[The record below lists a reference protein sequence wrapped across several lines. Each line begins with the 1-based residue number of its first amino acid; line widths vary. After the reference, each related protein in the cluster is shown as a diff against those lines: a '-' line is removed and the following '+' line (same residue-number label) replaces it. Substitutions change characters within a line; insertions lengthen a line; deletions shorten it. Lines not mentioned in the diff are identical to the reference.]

1 MVGASPM
8 IHHEDFVLFVR
19 IHGRMCGVEQPTDP
33 NFKSGLAVLVGR
45 TNVGKSTLLN
55 ALVGTKIAIV
65 TPKPQTT
72 RDTYHGI
79 VHRPEGQIVFVDTP
93 GIFKTQP
100 SRLVQNLH
108 HKVRDALEGIE
119 VLVHVVDPTRSI
131 GIEDQRVN
139 DIVAHATQPKI
150 LVLNKLDLPGR
161 YYRDSWLEYAQGGVA
176 AVAALETGATA
187 PTGRYASVVEVSA
200 LKDKNIELVIQAI
213 FRHLPVGPAQY
224 PLGQVTNVTNEFW
237 IGELIREKLYLQTN
251 QEVPYTAAVH
261 VELVEDRKDKQG
273 KPLVYIKA
281 AILTTDD
288 RHQRMLI
295 GQGARRVRNIGSA
308 ARKELEVAMN
318 KKVFLDLAVLIDDE
332 WMDRLS

>member
-1 MVGASPM
+1 MEIA
-8 IHHEDFVLFVR
+8 
-19 IHGRMCGVEQPTDP
+19 P
-33 NFKSGLAVLVGR
+33 NLKAGFAVLVGR

-55 ALVGTKIAIV
+55 ALVGSKIAIV

-100 SRLVQNLH
+100 SKLVHNLH
-108 HKVRDALEGIE
+108 HKLRDALEGVDVI
-119 VLVHVVDPTRSI
+119 VHVVDPTRAI
-131 GIEDQRVN
+131 GTEDQRVN
-139 DIVAHATQPKI
+139 DLVDRSVLPKI
-150 LVLNKLDLPGR
+150 LVLNKLDLPDR
-161 YYRDSWLEYAQGGVA
+161 YYRDTWLERG
-176 AVAALETGATA
+176 
-187 PTGRYASVVEVSA
+187 PKYASVVEVSA
-200 LKDKNIELVIQAI
+200 LKDKNIDLIIQAI
-213 FRHLPVGPAQY
+213 FRLLSVGPAQY
-224 PLGQVTNVTNEFW
+224 PVGQITNVTNEFW

-251 QEVPYTAAVH
+251 QEVPYTASVH
-261 VELVEDRKDKQG
+261 VEQVEDRKDKQG

-281 AILTTDD
+281 VVLTIDD

-295 GQGARRVRNIGSA
+295 GQHAKKIKEIGSA

-318 KKVFLDLAVLIDDE
+318 KKVFLDLDVLIDDE

>member
-1 MVGASPM
+1 MP
-8 IHHEDFVLFVR
+8 L
-19 IHGRMCGVEQPTDP
+19 VEQPTDP

-131 GIEDQRVN
+131 GAEDQRVN
-139 DIVAHATQPKI
+139 DIMAHAIKPKI
-150 LVLNKLDLPGR
+150 LVLNKLDLPDR
-161 YYRDSWLEYAQGGVA
+161 YYRDSWMEYAQGG
-176 AVAALETGATA
+176 GA
-187 PTGRYASVVEVSA
+187 PGGRYVSVIEVSA
-200 LKDKNIELVIQAI
+200 LEEKNIELLIRAI
-213 FRHLPVGPAQY
+213 FGHLPVGPALY

-237 IGELIREKLYLQTN
+237 IGELIREKLYLQTS
-251 QEVPYTAAVH
+251 QEVPYTATVI
-261 VELVEDRKDKQG
+261 VEQVEDRKDKQG

-281 AILTTDD
+281 AILTIDD

-295 GQGARRVRNIGSA
+295 GQQAKRIKEIGSA

-318 KKVFLDLAVLIDDE
+318 KKVFLDLAVLIDDK

>member
-1 MVGASPM
+1 M
-8 IHHEDFVLFVR
+8 
-19 IHGRMCGVEQPTDP
+19 EQNPG
-33 NFKSGLAVLVGR
+33 FKSGLAVLVGR

-55 ALVGTKIAIV
+55 ALVGTKVAIV

-93 GIFKTQP
+93 GLFKTQP

-108 HKVRDALEGIE
+108 HKVRDAMEGID
-119 VLVHVVDPTRSI
+119 VIVHVVDPTRAI
-131 GIEDQRVN
+131 GAEDQRVN
-139 DIVAHATQPKI
+139 DLVDHSILPKV
-150 LVLNKLDLPGR
+150 LVLNKLDRPER
-161 YYRDSWLEYAQGGVA
+161 YYRETWLERGPKYVA
-176 AVAALETGATA
+176 
-187 PTGRYASVVEVSA
+187 VVELSA
-200 LKDKNIELVIQAI
+200 LTGQNVDLLIKAI
-213 FRHLPVGPAQY
+213 LRHLPIGPAQY
-224 PLGQVTNVTNEFW
+224 PEGQLTNVTNEFW

-251 QEVPYTAAVH
+251 QEVPYTASVH
-261 VELVEDRKDKQG
+261 VEQVEDRKDKQG

-281 AILTTDD
+281 VVLTIDD

-295 GQGARRVRNIGSA
+295 GQHAKKIKEIGSA

-318 KKVFLDLAVLIDDE
+318 KKVFLDLSVLIDDE

>member
-8 IHHEDFVLFVR
+8 IRHESFVLLMIR
-19 IHGRMCGVEQPTDP
+19 GRMDFVEQPTDP

-139 DIVAHATQPKI
+139 DIVVHARQPKI

-161 YYRDSWLEYAQGGVA
+161 DYRDSWLEYAQGGV
-176 AVAALETGATA
+176 GATA
-187 PTGRYASVVEVSA
+187 STGRYASVIEVSA

-213 FRHLPVGPAQY
+213 FRHLPLGPAQY

-237 IGELIREKLYLQTN
+237 IAELIREKLYLQTD
-251 QEVPYTAAVH
+251 QEVPYTATVQ
-261 VELVEDRKDKQG
+261 VEQVEDRKDKQG

-318 KKVFLDLAVLIDDE
+318 KKVFLDLDVLIDDE
-332 WMDRLS
+332 WMERMR

>member
-1 MVGASPM
+1 MMYVMETPQ
-8 IHHEDFVLFVR
+8 DFKTGF
-19 IHGRMCGVEQPTDP
+19 
-33 NFKSGLAVLVGR
+33 AVLVGR

-72 RDTYHGI
+72 RDTYHGV

-108 HKVRDALEGIE
+108 HKVRDALEGID
-119 VLVHVVDPTRSI
+119 VIIQVVDPTRSI
-131 GIEDQRVN
+131 GVEDQRVN
-139 DIVAHATQPKI
+139 DLVDRALQPKI
-150 LVLNKLDLPGR
+150 LVLNKLDLPDR
-161 YYRDSWLEYAQGGVA
+161 YYRDTWMERSPKYS
-176 AVAALETGATA
+176 
-187 PTGRYASVVEVSA
+187 SVIEVSA
-200 LKDKNIELVIQAI
+200 LKDKNIELIIQAI
-213 FRHLPVGPAQY
+213 FRHLPVGPRQY
-224 PLGQVTNVTNEFW
+224 PEGQVTNVTSEFW

-251 QEVPYTAAVH
+251 QEVPYTASVH
-261 VELVEDRKDKQG
+261 VEQIEDRKDKQG
-273 KPLVYIKA
+273 KPLLYIKA

-295 GQGARRVRNIGSA
+295 GQHAKKIKEIGSA

-332 WMDRLS
+332 WMERMN

>member
-1 MVGASPM
+1 M
-8 IHHEDFVLFVR
+8 ISME
-19 IHGRMCGVEQPTDP
+19 IAP
-33 NFKSGLAVLVGR
+33 NLKSGFAVLVGR

-55 ALVGTKIAIV
+55 ALVGSKIAIV

-100 SRLVQNLH
+100 SKLVQNLH
-108 HKVRDALEGIE
+108 HKLRDALEGVDVI
-119 VLVHVVDPTRSI
+119 VHVVDPTRAI
-131 GIEDQRVN
+131 GSEDSRVN
-139 DIVAHATQPKI
+139 DLVDRSVLPKI
-150 LVLNKLDLPGR
+150 LVINKLDLPDR
-161 YYRDSWLEYAQGGVA
+161 YYRDTWMERG
-176 AVAALETGATA
+176 
-187 PTGRYASVVEVSA
+187 PKYASVIEVSA
-200 LKDKNIELVIQAI
+200 LKDKNIDLIIQAI
-213 FRHLPVGPAQY
+213 FRHLSVGPAQY
-224 PLGQVTNVTNEFW
+224 PVGQITNVTNEFW

-251 QEVPYTAAVH
+251 QEVPYTASIH
-261 VELVEDRKDKQG
+261 VEQVDDRKDKQG

-281 AILTTDD
+281 VVLTIDD

-295 GQGARRVRNIGSA
+295 GQHARKIKEIGSA

-318 KKVFLDLAVLIDDE
+318 KKVFLDLDVLIDDE

>member
-1 MVGASPM
+1 MPSMELPAN
-8 IHHEDFVLFVR
+8 L
-19 IHGRMCGVEQPTDP
+19 
-33 NFKSGLAVLVGR
+33 KSGFAVLVGR

-55 ALVGTKIAIV
+55 ALVGSKIAIV

-100 SRLVQNLH
+100 SKLVQNLH
-108 HKVRDALEGIE
+108 HKLRDALEGID
-119 VLVHVVDPTRSI
+119 VIVHVVDPTRAI
-131 GIEDQRVN
+131 GSEDQRVN
-139 DIVAHATQPKI
+139 DLVDRSVLPKI
-150 LVLNKLDLPGR
+150 LVLNKLDLPDR
-161 YYRDSWLEYAQGGVA
+161 YYRDTWLERG
-176 AVAALETGATA
+176 
-187 PTGRYASVVEVSA
+187 PKYASVIEVSA
-200 LKDKNIELVIQAI
+200 LKDKNIDLIIQAI
-213 FRHLPVGPAQY
+213 FRHLSVGPAQY
-224 PLGQVTNVTNEFW
+224 PVGQITNVTNEFW

-251 QEVPYTAAVH
+251 QEVPYTASVH
-261 VELVEDRKDKQG
+261 VEQVEDRKDKQG

-281 AILTTDD
+281 VVLTIDD

-295 GQGARRVRNIGSA
+295 GQHAKKIKEIGSA

-318 KKVFLDLAVLIDDE
+318 KKVFLDLDVLIDNE

>member
-1 MVGASPM
+1 MPPVG
-8 IHHEDFVLFVR
+8 
-19 IHGRMCGVEQPTDP
+19 QPTDP
-33 NFKSGLAVLVGR
+33 IFKSGLAVLVGR

-131 GIEDQRVN
+131 GAEDQRVN
-139 DIVAHATQPKI
+139 DIMAHASKPKI
-150 LVLNKLDLPGR
+150 LVLNKLDLPDR
-161 YYRDSWLEYAQGGVA
+161 YYRDSWMEYAQGG
-176 AVAALETGATA
+176 GA
-187 PTGRYASVVEVSA
+187 PGGRYVSVIEVSA
-200 LKDKNIELVIQAI
+200 LEEKNIELLIRAI
-213 FRHLPVGPAQY
+213 FGHLPVGPALY

-237 IGELIREKLYLQTN
+237 IGELIREKLYLQTS
-251 QEVPYTAAVH
+251 QEVPYTATVI
-261 VELVEDRKDKQG
+261 VEQVEDRKDKQG

-281 AILTTDD
+281 AILTIDD

-295 GQGARRVRNIGSA
+295 GQQAKRIKEIGSA

-318 KKVFLDLAVLIDDE
+318 KKVFLDLAVLIDDK
-332 WMDRLS
+332 WMERLS

>member
-1 MVGASPM
+1 MEIA
-8 IHHEDFVLFVR
+8 
-19 IHGRMCGVEQPTDP
+19 P
-33 NFKSGLAVLVGR
+33 NLKAGFAVLVGR

-55 ALVGTKIAIV
+55 ALVDSKIAIV

-100 SRLVQNLH
+100 SKLVHNLH
-108 HKVRDALEGIE
+108 HKLRDALEGVDVI
-119 VLVHVVDPTRSI
+119 VHVVDPTRAI
-131 GIEDQRVN
+131 GTEDQRVN
-139 DIVAHATQPKI
+139 DLVDRSVLPKI
-150 LVLNKLDLPGR
+150 LVLNKLDLPDR
-161 YYRDSWLEYAQGGVA
+161 YYRDTWLERG
-176 AVAALETGATA
+176 
-187 PTGRYASVVEVSA
+187 PKYASVVEVSA
-200 LKDKNIELVIQAI
+200 LKDKNIDLIIQAI
-213 FRHLPVGPAQY
+213 FRLLSVGPAQY
-224 PLGQVTNVTNEFW
+224 PVGQITNVTNEFW

-251 QEVPYTAAVH
+251 QEVPYTASVH
-261 VELVEDRKDKQG
+261 VEQVEDRKDKQG

-281 AILTTDD
+281 VVLTIDD

-295 GQGARRVRNIGSA
+295 GQHAKKIKEIGSA

-318 KKVFLDLAVLIDDE
+318 KKVFLDLDVLIDDE

>member
-1 MVGASPM
+1 MPPMEPASN
-8 IHHEDFVLFVR
+8 L
-19 IHGRMCGVEQPTDP
+19 
-33 NFKSGLAVLVGR
+33 KSGFAVLVGR

-108 HKVRDALEGIE
+108 HKVRDALEGID
-119 VLVHVVDPTRSI
+119 VIVHVVDPTRAI
-131 GIEDQRVN
+131 GPEDQRVS
-139 DIVAHATQPKI
+139 DLVDHIVLPKI
-150 LVLNKLDLPGR
+150 LVLNKLDLSDR
-161 YYRDSWLEYAQGGVA
+161 YYRDTWLERGPKY
-176 AVAALETGATA
+176 T
-187 PTGRYASVVEVSA
+187 SVVEVSA
-200 LKDKNIELVIQAI
+200 LKGKNIDLIIQAI
-213 FRHLPVGPAQY
+213 FRYLPVGPPQY
-224 PLGQVTNVTNEFW
+224 PAGQVTNVTNEFW
-237 IGELIREKLYLQTN
+237 IAELIREKLYLQTN
-251 QEVPYTAAVH
+251 QEVPYTATVQ
-261 VELVEDRKDKQG
+261 VEQVEDRKDKQNT
-273 KPLVYIKA
+273 PLLYVKA
-281 AILTTDD
+281 SILTTDD

-295 GQGARRVRNIGSA
+295 GQGGRKIKEIGSA

-318 KKVFLDLAVLIDDE
+318 RKVYLDLAVLVDDE

>member
-1 MVGASPM
+1 MPPVG
-8 IHHEDFVLFVR
+8 
-19 IHGRMCGVEQPTDP
+19 QPTDP

-131 GIEDQRVN
+131 GAEDQRVN
-139 DIVAHATQPKI
+139 DIMAHASKPKI
-150 LVLNKLDLPGR
+150 LVLNKLDLPDR
-161 YYRDSWLEYAQGGVA
+161 YYRDSWMEYAQGG
-176 AVAALETGATA
+176 GA
-187 PTGRYASVVEVSA
+187 PGGRYVSVIEVSA
-200 LKDKNIELVIQAI
+200 LEEKNIELLIRAI
-213 FRHLPVGPAQY
+213 FGHLPVGPALY

-237 IGELIREKLYLQTN
+237 IGELIREKLYLQTS
-251 QEVPYTAAVH
+251 QEVPYTATVI
-261 VELVEDRKDKQG
+261 VEQVEDRKDKQG

-281 AILTTDD
+281 AILTIDD

-295 GQGARRVRNIGSA
+295 GQQAKRIKEIGSA

-318 KKVFLDLAVLIDDE
+318 KKVFLDLAVLIDDK

>member
-1 MVGASPM
+1 MP
-8 IHHEDFVLFVR
+8 L
-19 IHGRMCGVEQPTDP
+19 VEQPTDP

-131 GIEDQRVN
+131 GAEDQRVN
-139 DIVAHATQPKI
+139 DIMAHASKPKI
-150 LVLNKLDLPGR
+150 LVLNKLDLPDR
-161 YYRDSWLEYAQGGVA
+161 YYRDSWMEYAQGG
-176 AVAALETGATA
+176 GA
-187 PTGRYASVVEVSA
+187 PGGRYVSVIEVSA
-200 LKDKNIELVIQAI
+200 LEEKNIELLIRAI
-213 FRHLPVGPAQY
+213 FGHLPVGPALY

-237 IGELIREKLYLQTN
+237 IGELIREKLYLQTS
-251 QEVPYTAAVH
+251 QEVPYTATVI
-261 VELVEDRKDKQG
+261 VEQVEDRKDKQG

-281 AILTTDD
+281 AILTIDD

-295 GQGARRVRNIGSA
+295 GQQAKRIKEIGSA

-318 KKVFLDLAVLIDDE
+318 KKVFLDLAVLIDDK

>member
-1 MVGASPM
+1 MESPQ
-8 IHHEDFVLFVR
+8 DL
-19 IHGRMCGVEQPTDP
+19 
-33 NFKSGLAVLVGR
+33 KSGFAVLVGR

-108 HKVRDALEGIE
+108 HKVRDALEGID
-119 VLVHVVDPTRSI
+119 VIIQVVDPTRTI
-131 GIEDQRVN
+131 GNEDQRVN
-139 DIVAHATQPKI
+139 DLVDRVPHPKI
-150 LVLNKLDLPGR
+150 LVLNKSDLPDR
-161 YYRDSWLEYAQGGVA
+161 YYRDTWLERG
-176 AVAALETGATA
+176 
-187 PTGRYASVVEVSA
+187 PKYASVIELSA
-200 LKDKNIELVIQAI
+200 LTGKNVDRLIQAI

-224 PLGQVTNVTNEFW
+224 PVGQVTNVTNEFW
-237 IGELIREKLYLQTN
+237 ISELIREKLYLQTN
-251 QEVPYTAAVH
+251 QEVPYTASVH
-261 VELVEDRKDKQG
+261 VDQVEDRKDKQG

-295 GQGARRVRNIGSA
+295 GQHAKKIKEIGSA
-308 ARKELEVAMN
+308 ARKELEVALN
-318 KKVFLDLAVLIDDE
+318 KKVFLDLDVFIDNG
-332 WMDRLS
+332 WMERMR

>member
-1 MVGASPM
+1 M
-8 IHHEDFVLFVR
+8 EL
-19 IHGRMCGVEQPTDP
+19 
-33 NFKSGLAVLVGR
+33 KSGLAVLVGR

-79 VHRPEGQIVFVDTP
+79 VTRPEGQIVFVDTP

-108 HKVRDALEGIE
+108 HKVRDAIEGID
-119 VLVHVVDPTRSI
+119 VVVHVVDPTRA
-131 GIEDQRVN
+131 GGAEDQRVN
-139 DIVAHATQPKI
+139 EMVDHITQPRI
-150 LVLNKLDLPGR
+150 LVLNKLDLPNR
-161 YYRDSWLEYAQGGVA
+161 YYRDSWLER
-176 AVAALETGATA
+176 GA
-187 PTGRYASVVEVSA
+187 GKYASVVEVSA
-200 LKDKNIELVIQAI
+200 LTGKGVDLIIQAI

-224 PLGQVTNVTNEFW
+224 PEGQVTNVTNEFW
-237 IGELIREKLYLQTN
+237 IAELIREKLYLQTS
-251 QEVPYTAAVH
+251 QEIPYTATIQ
-261 VELVEDRKDKQG
+261 VEQVEDRKDKSG
-273 KPLVYIKA
+273 KPLLYIKA

-295 GQGARRVRNIGSA
+295 GQGARKIKNIGSA

-318 KKVFLDLAVLIDDE
+318 KKVFLDLDVLVDE
-332 WMDRLS
+332 DWMERLT